1 MMRAGGSRRDILS
14 ASPTPFCIFIETL
27 HREQEMWSEGLRASP
42 SRKLR
47 RPHSTGPRSQPLIGS
62 HIPLRITA
70 RLLFVFKKK
79 FITTFALASVNYC
92 TLRQLSAA
100 LLLPEVGVT
109 EHRYLLSLYISRV
122 ETFNL
127 DSRHFNAN
135 ICNFY
140 SFHSQNRLVALVLMH
155 F

>member
-1 MMRAGGSRRDILS
+1 M
-14 ASPTPFCIFIETL
+14 
-27 HREQEMWSEGLRASP
+27 

-62 HIPLRITA
+62 HIPLRVTA
-70 RLLFVFKKK
+70 RLLFEFKKK
-79 FITTFALASVNYC
+79 IITTFALASVNYC
-92 TLRQLSAA
+92 TLRRLSAA
-100 LLLPEVGVT
+100 PLFLESPESQSTGASLLYVG
-109 EHRYLLSLYISRV
+109 SV

-135 ICNFY
+135 ICTFY
-140 SFHSQNRLVALVLMH
+140 SFHLQNRLVTLVSMH